1 MKKLGALLLAAVMLF
16 GFGACSARDAASYDP
31 DQAAHGPKIVC
42 TTYPICDWAKQ
53 ILGDAAEECQLVLL
67 GGSGVDL
74 HSYQPSVADI
84 AAIASCD
91 LFFYVGGES
100 DEWVEDALAID
111 HKDTRAAFSLME
123 ILEERLKE
131 EEHKEGMQEEA
142 HGHGEEHEAD
152 PEHGEH
158 GEHEESPEY
167 DEHVWLS
174 LKNAEICV
182 EKMTEAI
189 SALMPDKAAG
199 FARNAA
205 SYGVKLQELDSRFAA
220 AVEAAPQKTL
230 LFGDRFPFRYLV
242 DDYGLDYYAA
252 FAGCSSE
259 TAASFETVIF
269 LAGKLDELQLP
280 AVCILEDSDG
290 TLAETIRQAGT
301 AKDQTIV
308 TFDSL
313 QSVTAADI
321 AAGKTYLS
329 AMENNLKAL
338 QDALR

>member
-31 DQAAHGPKIVC
+31 DQADHGPKIVC

-53 ILGDAAEECQLVLL
+53 ILGDAADECQLVLL

-142 HGHGEEHEAD
+142 HGHGE
-152 PEHGEH
+152 HGD
-158 GEHEESPEY
+158 HEEASEY

-189 SALMPDKAAG
+189 SALMPDKVAE
-199 FARNAA
+199 FAQNAA
-205 SYGVKLQELDSRFAA
+205 SYGALLAELDSRFAA
-220 AVEAAPQKTL
+220 VVEAAPQKTL

-269 LAGKLDELQLP
+269 LAGKMDELQLP
-280 AVCILEDSDG
+280 AVCILEDSDR
-290 TLAETIRQAGT
+290 TLADTICQAST